1 MDTVV
6 LNVGHT
12 QLEEQLKIAAA
23 CGIAEQNRV
32 EENVDVD
39 DDTELTVD
47 DTNEGVHDH
56 SMTSSSSDHDSSSD
70 SPPPSTQRLLGDE
83 FVKTLE
89 QISKQ
94 QAAQLVANAGEAH
107 PSQSGNYRT
116 ELKRPD
122 LKEGDLIVRSAIS
135 QFGKVPFKLHMFCS
149 KQNEGDDERYAKI
162 GGV

>member
-47 DTNEGVHDH
+47 YTNEG
-56 SMTSSSSDHDSSSD
+56 
-70 SPPPSTQRLLGDE
+70 
-83 FVKTLE
+83 
-89 QISKQ
+89 
-94 QAAQLVANAGEAH
+94 N
-107 PSQSGNYRT
+107 
-116 ELKRPD
+116 
-122 LKEGDLIVRSAIS
+122 
-135 QFGKVPFKLHMFCS
+135 
-149 KQNEGDDERYAKI
+149 
-162 GGV
+162 

>member
-47 DTNEGVHDH
+47 YTNEAHDCVIECP
-56 SMTSSSSDHDSSSD
+56 SWSSLD
-70 SPPPSTQRLLGDE
+70 
-83 FVKTLE
+83 
-89 QISKQ
+89 
-94 QAAQLVANAGEAH
+94 
-107 PSQSGNYRT
+107 
-116 ELKRPD
+116 
-122 LKEGDLIVRSAIS
+122 
-135 QFGKVPFKLHMFCS
+135 FK
-149 KQNEGDDERYAKI
+149 D
-162 GGV
+162 